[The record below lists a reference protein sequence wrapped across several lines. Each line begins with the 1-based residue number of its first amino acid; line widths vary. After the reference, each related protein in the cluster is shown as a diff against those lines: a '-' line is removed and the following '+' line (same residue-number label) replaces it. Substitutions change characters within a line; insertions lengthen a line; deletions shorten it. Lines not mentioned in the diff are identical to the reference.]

1 MVRCHRLSIATAAS
15 ETTSDQVG
23 CCSRSLWSVQSH
35 WLGSLRLV
43 GDFVKIDARA
53 EIEAAGFGAPFF

>member
-1 MVRCHRLSIATAAS
+1 
-15 ETTSDQVG
+15 
-23 CCSRSLWSVQSH
+23 VQSH